1 MRSVM
6 VVEPAMI
13 PDPLRRL
20 FGRLFPWYDP
30 GEEERRRMHSELV
43 RRRAVTARQAAEQAI
58 SAYQRE
64 RSIAR
69 RRR

>member
-1 MRSVM
+1 MRSVT
-6 VVEPAMI
+6 VAEPTML

-30 GEEERRRMHSELV
+30 VEEERRRVHSELV
-43 RRRAVTARQAAEQAI
+43 RRRAVTARQAAENAI
-58 SAYQRE
+58 AAYQRE
-64 RSIAR
+64 RMIAR